1 MSLLG
6 ACDNNDHTISAPNS
20 HCSGKAQVGPTLSI
34 QSSSMQTAANGTKT
48 IKGLKLMV
56 NGVEIRAD
64 EATVAATDAVLE
76 LRGNVTVTIPQGW
89 VAVPTR

>member
-1 MSLLG
+1 
-6 ACDNNDHTISAPNS
+6 
-20 HCSGKAQVGPTLSI
+20 
-34 QSSSMQTAANGTKT
+34 
-48 IKGLKLMV
+48 MV

>member
-1 MSLLG
+1 MKLTLSALFLLG
-6 ACDNNDHTISAPNS
+6 LTAFA
-20 HCSGKAQVGPTLSI
+20 GAQVGPTLSI
-34 QSSSMQTAANGTKT
+34 QSGSMQTAANGTKT
-48 IKGLKLMV
+48 IKGLKLIV

-89 VAVPTR
+89 GAVPTR